1 VGRSG
6 MDQPACY
13 CSRRTTHCHTIN
25 GGDHA
30 DRCCGAAATSAGA
43 AQDFQK
49 EVLEASFKV
58 PVLVDFWAEWCGPC
72 RMLSPLLEKLEK
84 EYSGKW
90 KLVKINTDHE
100 PALAMQFNVTGIPHC
115 VLFKNGKAVDSFTGA
130 LPERLI
136 RNFLDKHILNEEK
149 VNLLLQF
156 KSDSKQTIRNAIEK
170 ALNEKIIDT
179 EIAFYLWKYIS
190 LYIEEKNLATI
201 KRILNLLV
209 EQKTEYSSSALSLL
223 DYLKKYENDPNLW
236 IYLEKFIDLFD
247 ESKQK
252 EVLEYFY
259 QLIEQNLDKKQELK
273 DHLIACFNILGQ
285 SHPLSNEYRKKLS
298 RLLF

>member
-1 VGRSG
+1 MKSL
-6 MDQPACY
+6 
-13 CSRRTTHCHTIN
+13 
-25 GGDHA
+25 
-30 DRCCGAAATSAGA
+30 A

-90 KLVKINTDHE
+90 KLLKINTDHE

-136 RNFLDKHILNEEK
+136 RNFLDKHIPNEEK
-149 VNLLLQF
+149 VNLLLQL

>member
-1 VGRSG
+1 MKSL
-6 MDQPACY
+6 
-13 CSRRTTHCHTIN
+13 T
-25 GGDHA
+25 
-30 DRCCGAAATSAGA
+30 

-84 EYSGKW
+84 EYSGNSYS
-90 KLVKINTDHE
+90 LN
-100 PALAMQFNVTGIPHC
+100 Q
-115 VLFKNGKAVDSFTGA
+115 
-130 LPERLI
+130 
-136 RNFLDKHILNEEK
+136 ILNKRYEM
-149 VNLLLQF
+149 L
-156 KSDSKQTIRNAIEK
+156 SKK

-298 RLLF
+298 RLLFQ